1 MKRFVLSVVV
11 LIAIVST
18 TLSSEPT
25 EPTPP
30 DATSVGLL
38 NPVPSYLQGI
48 SVTVLAGESQGS
60 GTLISRVTEDDE
72 VVSFV
77 VTAAH
82 VIDNLRYVRQV
93 VSPDGSTKRLIEFKD
108 PRIVAERYQDGRRVG
123 EQTLDCKVIK
133 YSGAD
138 YGEDLALLMI
148 RLRNSY
154 PASSSARFP
163 KRGYIPPVGADLSHC
178 GSLLGKFG
186 SSSYTTGV
194 LSQTGRLLEGE
205 GATNSVFDQ
214 ITAVAFPGSSGG
226 GVYLR
231 ANGMYIGMLT
241 RGTETQG
248 FNFIVP
254 IRRIGDWAEKAGIGW
269 ILDSSEPMPPMNEI
283 LLIPVEDAGSVSSG
297 PGNGYGWSAIRSLF
311 K

>member
-1 MKRFVLSVVV
+1 MKRLVLFVAALVVISAV
-11 LIAIVST
+11 AVAA
-18 TLSSEPT
+18 EPAA
-25 EPTPP
+25 PP
-30 DATSVGLL
+30 SGPAAVAH

-48 SVTVLAGESQGS
+48 SVTVLSGNSQGS
-60 GTLISRVTEDDE
+60 GTLVSRMNDKGE

-77 VTAAH
+77 LTAAH

-93 VSPDGSTKRLIEFKD
+93 VNPDGSTKRLIEFKD

-133 YSGAD
+133 YSDAD

-148 RLRNSY
+148 RLRDSY
-154 PASSSARFP
+154 PASASARFP
-163 KRGYIPPVGADLSHC
+163 DRGYIPSVGSDLSHC

-194 LSQTGRLLEGE
+194 LSQTGRLLEGK
-205 GATNSVFDQ
+205 GAKSSVFDQ

-226 GVYLR
+226 GVYLQ
-231 ANGMYIGMLT
+231 ADGMYIGMLT
-241 RGTETQG
+241 QGTRTQG

-269 ILDSSEPMPPMNEI
+269 ILNSSEPMPPMEEI
-283 LLIPVEDAGSVSSG
+283 LLIPVEDEGNLQSDSG
-297 PGNGYGWSAIRSLF
+297 GRSFSWTVLRSLF
-311 K
+311 N